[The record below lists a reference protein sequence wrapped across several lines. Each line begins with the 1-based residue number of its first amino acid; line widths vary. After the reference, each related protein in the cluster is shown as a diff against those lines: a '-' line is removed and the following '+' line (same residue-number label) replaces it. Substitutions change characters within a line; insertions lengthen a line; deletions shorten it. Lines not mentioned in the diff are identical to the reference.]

1 MSKNSHITAAA
12 ILTTLALTGC
22 TIGETPT
29 STNTPS
35 PEPTP
40 SLKSVTKQ
48 AVQQPFLAQPFNDP
62 VVSTRVSMNS
72 GAVASLIQ
80 PTNSTERLIVVKKGR
95 TDPFGQIVEPIGST
109 TALGPQIV
117 VPTLPPLPT
126 PPQQKLI
133 KKKSAQTAQLPKKS
147 AQTAQ
152 LPKKPVKTA
161 QLPKKSAQTA
171 QLPKKSGF
179 NPVLPRVL
187 AGSVNSP
194 KFTTVLPPI
203 RQPEMA
209 RAVIVTGV
217 VLIGKT
223 PQAIVKVPDELSSRY
238 VRPGQRLV
246 NGVLVKRI
254 EISQGANPTVILEEY
269 GIEVAKQVGEQPVKA
284 STPTSSPATTP
295 SPAARNAVSVIK
307 YNLVGAAL

>member
-152 LPKKPVKTA
+152 LPKK
-161 QLPKKSAQTA
+161 
-171 QLPKKSGF
+171 SGF
-179 NPVLPRVL
+179 NPVLPRFL

-284 STPTSSPATTP
+284 STPTSSPAATP

>member
-62 VVSTRVSMNS
+62 VVSTRVSMKS

-161 QLPKKSAQTA
+161 QLPKK
-171 QLPKKSGF
+171 PGF

-284 STPTSSPATTP
+284 STPTSSPAATP

-307 YNLVGAAL
+307 YNFVGAAS

>member
-62 VVSTRVSMNS
+62 VVSTRVSMKS

-152 LPKKPVKTA
+152 LPKK
-161 QLPKKSAQTA
+161 SAQTA

-179 NPVLPRVL
+179 NPVLPRFL

-284 STPTSSPATTP
+284 STPTSSPAATP